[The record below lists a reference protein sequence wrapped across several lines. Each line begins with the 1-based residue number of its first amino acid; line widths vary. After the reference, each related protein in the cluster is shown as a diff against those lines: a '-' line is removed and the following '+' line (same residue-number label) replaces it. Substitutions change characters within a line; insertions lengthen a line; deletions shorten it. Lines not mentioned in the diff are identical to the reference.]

1 MPNKE
6 ERAAL
11 FRRMDEDHSGT
22 LSLEQMEAA
31 VNELWPQLKH
41 RGALERACCAA
52 GVDQDGLVGRR
63 EFRLVLQYVLYFNR
77 LWASFEMVREEHGQ
91 QLSLHDFSNA
101 CVAVGTTR
109 HAIND
114 TVLTHPRNP

>member
-1 MPNKE
+1 ME
-6 ERAAL
+6 EEEGSEDDEEA
-11 FRRMDEDHSGT
+11 EDHSGT

-114 TVLTHPRNP
+114 PVLTHPRSP